1 MIILHTSGLCV
12 RNSTL
17 GNHAIVL
24 DVEPIDKSRARAT
37 LVNARRSNRF
47 RAGRSEGR
55 NDKPLLFVLLPTPQ
69 PKHNNK
75 MQRATFRSAEDLYTQ
90 LPVRDVVRVL
100 AKTKQDAE
108 KKREE
113 LRDLV
118 GQRYHDLI
126 DSADGIISMNSTVT
140 EFEKTLLTID
150 HSATLL
156 LQQDLTKHHHQTE
169 TTVVVVGGGEEQEA
183 AARVKGGDG
192 EQEELINLLL
202 RAPSEI
208 WAALDSANELR
219 ACKLYLAALDAIQ
232 RLGLFANGEETK
244 EDGVIADDMYASL
257 VQAAQRDQASFGR
270 DWQIQFPFLLSQ
282 AQLVS
287 SECEADIVDTCH
299 AAFAE
304 RQISPAR
311 VERAMEALLLLKQVT
326 NPTETLLQARSK
338 LLQEL
343 VAEPTGGEEM
353 LVSLAELLGRTVG
366 DCKLLSRLTK
376 EEDNHL
382 QVAHW
387 MTSFAQPLA
396 LQQTVQCNAKLATL
410 PQLIQLETL
419 VKEATGE
426 EGLFAQVFALAFQN
440 RANELLAKTQEA
452 TLKRVKRMLLN
463 GNKPQQALHVLQTS
477 TCDGKTSDWANDLLA
492 WLETKPVQS
501 VGRFCALLA
510 ESNLVAPSVKPRL
523 VAMATQAQS
532 AWVTEVVDRH
542 GQVFAVQCQLLPW
555 QQRRNQ
561 GGFSSTMGGWQRD
574 DTINGELPA
583 FPSWPCSEFCF
594 QLAVE
599 LDGFMGL
606 ELAMATMEDEGEE
619 PQVKRILGEAAW
631 KYLHSVYSAL
641 AKTATG
647 SDGKLQAAF
656 DLEYSSIALLGLE
669 RPLLPFTNGGVDVYA
684 CSGVLKTR
692 AKACF
697 ASSHRLAMAG
707 TKPPTNTAMPLD
719 VHLQTLVPPV
729 PRFALLPVPQRTGN
743 KLASPRSV
751 ATTQPLAPSPK
762 QLQQPERQNTL
773 GRVLGWLS

>member
-1 MIILHTSGLCV
+1 
-12 RNSTL
+12 
-17 GNHAIVL
+17 
-24 DVEPIDKSRARAT
+24 
-37 LVNARRSNRF
+37 
-47 RAGRSEGR
+47 
-55 NDKPLLFVLLPTPQ
+55 
-69 PKHNNK
+69 

-113 LRDLV
+113 LRELV

-140 EFEKTLLTID
+140 EFEKTLRTID

-156 LQQDLTKHHHQTE
+156 LQQDSTKRHHHAE
-169 TTVVVVGGGEEQEA
+169 ATVVAPVAARETGGEE
-183 AARVKGGDG
+183 G
-192 EQEELINLLL
+192 ELVNLLL

-208 WAALDSANELR
+208 WAALDAANELK
-219 ACKLYLAALDAIQ
+219 ACKLYLAALGAIQ
-232 RLGLFANGEETK
+232 QLGLFADAKESSLVVN
-244 EDGVIADDMYASL
+244 EDGDVYASL
-257 VQAAQRDQASFGR
+257 VQAAERDRARFGR
-270 DWQIQFPFLLSQ
+270 DWQAKFPFLLSQ
-282 AQLVS
+282 ARLVS

-304 RQISPAR
+304 RQISPVR

-338 LLQEL
+338 LLREL
-343 VAEPTGGEEM
+343 VAEPSAGEDL
-353 LVSLAELLGRTVG
+353 LVALAELLGRTVG
-366 DCKLLSRLTK
+366 DCTLLSRLTK
-376 EEDNHL
+376 EEDNRS

-387 MTSFAQPLA
+387 MASFAQPLA
-396 LQQTVQCNAKLATL
+396 LEQTVQCTARLTTL
-410 PQLIQLETL
+410 PQLLQLEAS
-419 VKEATGE
+419 VKEAAGE
-426 EGLFAQVFALAFQN
+426 QGLFAQVFALAFQS

-452 TLKRVKRMLLN
+452 TLKRVKRMLVN
-463 GNKPQQALHVLQTS
+463 GNKPQQTLHALQTS
-477 TCDGKTSDWANDLLA
+477 TCDGKTSDWANELLA
-492 WLETKPVQS
+492 WLETKPAQS

-510 ESNLVAPSVKPRL
+510 ETNLVSSSLKPRL
-523 VAMATQAQS
+523 VAMAAQAQS
-532 AWVTEVVDRH
+532 EWVSEVVDRH
-542 GQVFAVQCQLLPW
+542 GQVFAAQCQLLPW

-561 GGFSSTMGGWQRD
+561 GGFSSTMGGWLRD
-574 DTINGELPA
+574 DSINGELPA

-606 ELAMATMEDEGEE
+606 EPAMAAREDEGEE
-619 PQVKRILGEAAW
+619 PPVKRILGEAAW
-631 KYLHSVYSAL
+631 KHLHAVYSAL

-669 RPLLPFTNGGVDVYA
+669 RPLLPFSNGGVDVYA

-697 ASSHRLAMAG
+697 ASGHRLAMASA
-707 TKPPTNTAMPLD
+707 KPSTATAAMPLD
-719 VHLQTLVPPV
+719 VPLQILVPPV
-729 PRFALLPVPQRTGN
+729 PRFALLPVPQRAGN
-743 KLASPRSV
+743 KLASPRGV
-751 ATTQPLAPSPK
+751 ATSRPSAPSPK
-762 QLQQPERQNTL
+762 QLLQQQQPERQNTL